1 MKSFETLKVTWNDK
15 PRQMGVVCQDAKI
28 STHSDTNPLLI
39 GPKETFIKKKHHHD
53 GQTTRDSIVIK

>member
-1 MKSFETLKVTWNDK
+1 MTSVL

-39 GPKETFIKKKHHHD
+39 GPKETFLKKKKHHHD
-53 GQTTRDSIVIK
+53 GQTIRDSIVIK